1 MTRDWEDRYRSGGGY
16 GRRDDYGRRDR
27 SRDWSDKAGD
37 EVRSWFGDDD
47 ADRRRRMDD
56 DRDYGSSGGGY
67 GGRSGRGGYGDDY
80 GRSGDYGSRSGDYG
94 GRSSGGY
101 GNDIGRSRDY
111 GGRSGAEYG
120 GRSASGYGRSSGGY
134 DPYDQDRGYGET
146 RDTGYGRGDFSESIR
161 SGMAGRGMGT
171 FGTYGARD
179 YGDRD
184 HGRRV
189 YDHGNYR
196 GSDDRG
202 FFERAGDEVAS
213 WFGDEDAQRRRER
226 DAGHSGRGPRNYSR
240 SDDRIR
246 EDVSDRLSDDRHIDA
261 SDIEVSVSGG
271 EVTLDG
277 TVDSRSAKRHAE
289 DLAESCSGVK
299 HVQNNLRVKD
309 RQMSGGYSGS
319 MTGSGSTGMSGGS
332 GSGMGSNSGTTGTT
346 GSGSTTIS
354 GSGSSKTQV

>member
-1 MTRDWEDRYRSGGGY
+1 
-16 GRRDDYGRRDR
+16 
-27 SRDWSDKAGD
+27 
-37 EVRSWFGDDD
+37 
-47 ADRRRRMDD
+47 
-56 DRDYGSSGGGY
+56 
-67 GGRSGRGGYGDDY
+67 
-80 GRSGDYGSRSGDYG
+80 
-94 GRSSGGY
+94 
-101 GNDIGRSRDY
+101 
-111 GGRSGAEYG
+111 
-120 GRSASGYGRSSGGY
+120 
-134 DPYDQDRGYGET
+134 PYDQDRGYGGG
-146 RDTGYGRGDFSESIR
+146 RDSGYGRGDFSEAIR

-171 FGTYGARD
+171 FGAYGARD

-184 HGRRV
+184 YGDRDYGRRG

-277 TVDSRSAKRHAE
+277 TVDSRSAKRRAE

-299 HVQNNLRVKD
+299 HVQNNLRVRD
-309 RQMSGGYSGS
+309 RQMSGGYSGATS
-319 MTGSGSTGMSGGS
+319 GSGSTG
-332 GSGMGSNSGTTGTT
+332 
-346 GSGSTTIS
+346 
-354 GSGSSKTQV
+354 

>member
-1 MTRDWEDRYRSGGGY
+1 MTRDWEDRDRFGRGY

-56 DRDYGSSGGGY
+56 DRDYGGSGGGY
-67 GGRSGRGGYGDDY
+67 EGRSGRGGYGDDY
-80 GRSGDYGSRSGDYG
+80 GRSGDYG
-94 GRSSGGY
+94 GRSTG
-101 GNDIGRSRDY
+101 
-111 GGRSGAEYG
+111 
-120 GRSASGYGRSSGGY
+120 GYGRSGGGY
-134 DPYDQDRGYGET
+134 DPYDQDRGYGGG
-146 RDTGYGRGDFSESIR
+146 RDAGYGRGDFSEAIR

-179 YGDRD
+179 FGGRGHGDRDYGDRD
-184 HGRRV
+184 YGGRG
-189 YDHGNYR
+189 YDQGNYR
-196 GSDDRG
+196 GSGDRG

-261 SDIEVSVSGG
+261 SDVEVSVSGG

-277 TVDSRSAKRHAE
+277 TVDSRAAKRHAE

-309 RQMSGGYSGS
+309 RQMSGGSSGS
-319 MTGSGSTGMSGGS
+319 MSGSGSTGMSGGS
-332 GSGMGSNSGTTGTT
+332 GSGMGSTGTSNSGMGSTSSTTGTT
-346 GSGSTTIS
+346 GSGSTTSS
-354 GSGSSKTQV
+354 GTGSSKTQF